1 VLSPVAGG
9 VKVSWHRSAI
19 HVKPNEGWKPNRV
32 YHLELLPGIIDL
44 RRNATKRTKLIVF
57 STGPALPTA
66 TIAGTA
72 LLWVEQR
79 PLGQAVIRAAP
90 LPDTVAYVTVAD
102 SAGDFQLSDVP
113 PGRYLLQAIQDQNN
127 NRRADQ
133 REAYDTV
140 TVRLDT
146 SASVLLWAFVHDSVG
161 PRVKSVDPVDS
172 VSFRLTF
179 TAALDPRRPVDTAQ
193 VRVFALPD
201 TTPFP
206 VRTLYGAAQY
216 DSIQAR
222 ARAVADSLRKAR
234 DTTAKRDT
242 TGRLGAAAPSAAA
255 QRAPAAPGAAA
266 PGRPAAPRD
275 TAARVDTSRV
285 RKLLKQ
291 RPVPSD
297 RLVVQTARPLA
308 PGGKYLV
315 RIHGATNLSGVA
327 ADAQGVLVV
336 PVARDTTKGA
346 AGARKP
352 P

>member
-1 VLSPVAGG
+1 MAGGGGGGGGGGRGGGTGAISGLARQVVLSPVAGG

-44 RRNATKRTKLIVF
+44 RRNATKRTKMIVF
-57 STGPALPTA
+57 STGPAVPTA

-102 SAGDFQLSDVP
+102 SAGYFRLSDVP
-113 PGRYLLQAIQDQNN
+113 PRRYLAQAAANAL
-127 NRRADQ
+127 RG
-133 REAYDTV
+133 
-140 TVRLDT
+140 
-146 SASVLLWAFVHDSVG
+146 SA
-161 PRVKSVDPVDS
+161 
-172 VSFRLTF
+172 
-179 TAALDPRRPVDTAQ
+179 
-193 VRVFALPD
+193 
-201 TTPFP
+201 
-206 VRTLYGAAQY
+206 VRTAKVE
-216 DSIQAR
+216 R
-222 ARAVADSLRKAR
+222 A
-234 DTTAKRDT
+234 
-242 TGRLGAAAPSAAA
+242 GRRGAAAASAAA
-255 QRAPAAPGAAA
+255 QRAPADPGAAA
-266 PGRPAAPRD
+266 PGRPAAPRE

-291 RPVPSD
+291 RPVPSV

-308 PGGKYLV
+308 PGGKYFV
-315 RIHGATNLSGVA
+315 RIRGATNLSGVA

-346 AGARKP
+346 GGARKP